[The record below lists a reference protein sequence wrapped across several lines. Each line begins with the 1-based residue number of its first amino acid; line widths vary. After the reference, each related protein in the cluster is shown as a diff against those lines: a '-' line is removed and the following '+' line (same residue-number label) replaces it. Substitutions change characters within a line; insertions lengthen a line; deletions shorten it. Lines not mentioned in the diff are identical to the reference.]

1 MKFTSGPVA
10 DVGVPHGDG
19 CRTARVPA
27 DMMPRRVIADPGE
40 IATLPL
46 AMALLHA
53 EGNLVLVI
61 AGAPLLEGILFFCR
75 VVLRELG
82 SRFTGCVSVVQLKV
96 SEKIVFFLSTYHPHG
111 PSPTVYPPRSIP
123 HGPSHTVH
131 PHGPS
136 PMVHPPRSIPT
147 VVVRHCTP
155 LYAVVRRLYVDCT
168 PLYAIVRHCTPLYV
182 DCTPLYAIVRHC
194 TSMIKGA
201 PRPPH
206 TPPTPHMR
214 KYHPP
219 FPIKS

>member
-75 VVLRELG
+75 VVLRELNLTQ
-82 SRFTGCVSVVQLKV
+82 STRTLNIFLFFKFRLLISVP
-96 SEKIVFFLSTYHPHG
+96 STP
-111 PSPTVYPPRSIP
+111 PQYPPP
-123 HGPSHTVH
+123 Q
-131 PHGPS
+131 
-136 PMVHPPRSIPT
+136 
-147 VVVRHCTP
+147 
-155 LYAVVRRLYVDCT
+155 
-168 PLYAIVRHCTPLYV
+168 
-182 DCTPLYAIVRHC
+182 
-194 TSMIKGA
+194 
-201 PRPPH
+201 
-206 TPPTPHMR
+206 
-214 KYHPP
+214 
-219 FPIKS
+219 